1 MVILWK
7 IYLIILL
14 KNQCH
19 YHISLKKKNQWWK
32 GKAKEISGEWG
43 NKKRKERKW
52 LIVSIRSVWYGE

>member
-1 MVILWK
+1 M
-7 IYLIILL
+7 
-14 KNQCH
+14 
-19 YHISLKKKNQWWK
+19 SLPYFIKKKNQWWK